1 MTKIRAVLEHPVGH
15 PLRWAVA
22 SGVLAL
28 ALDQAVKAVQRLVMT
43 PGESVALVPGVFHL
57 TYRLND
63 GAAFSMLA
71 GNPRPLALVAVVVTG
86 AIVWLWRAAPPTTW
100 MPAVGAGLL
109 VAGALG
115 NAIDR
120 LAYGVVTDIFDVRI
134 INFAV
139 FNVADS
145 AITVGAVLVGVW
157 LVFFSDYVTEGGS
170 SR

>member
-1 MTKIRAVLEHPVGH
+1 MERPVAHPV
-15 PLRWAVA
+15 RWAVA
-22 SGVLAL
+22 SGALAL
-28 ALDQAVKAVQRLVMT
+28 ALDQGVKVLQRLTMT
-43 PGESVALVPGVFHL
+43 PGETISLIPGVFHL

-71 GNPRPLALVAVVVTG
+71 GNSRPLALVALVVVG
-86 AIVWLWRAAPPTTW
+86 VIVWLWRATRPTTW

-120 LAYGVVTDIFDVRI
+120 LAYGVVTDIFDLRL

-157 LVFFSDYVTEGGS
+157 LAFFSDYVTEGGAAA
-170 SR
+170 